1 MSEKTIENDLA
12 GDDSSGKEANNDSS
26 VGGNKVDEPTAKATA
41 EGKEENEEYPQ
52 GLAFAMIMV
61 SVLSSL
67 FLVAL
72 VFLSIMPTLPPRD

>member
-1 MSEKTIENDLA
+1 MNNDLA

-26 VGGNKVDEPTAKATA
+26 SNKVDEPTPIVKA

-52 GLAFAMIMV
+52 GLAFAMIMI

-72 VFLSIMPTLPPRD
+72 VFLRNMPTVTPWD